1 MRTIVIIAVACLAG
15 VGWADVPSTR
25 PASRPATQP
34 ATRAA
39 MSRVHVYVSGDVQ
52 GVGFRAFTQ
61 ECADEL
67 GLVGWVRNLP
77 DGRVEAEIEGPADRV
92 ANLVEKM
99 RHGPSHA
106 RVTKMDVTQERPLE
120 SEHRFSVTY

>member
-1 MRTIVIIAVACLAG
+1 MRTIIIVVACLAG
-15 VGWADVPSTR
+15 VVWADGPSTR
-25 PASRPATQP
+25 PTSRPATQP

-52 GVGFRAFTQ
+52 GVGYRAFAQ

-77 DGRVEAEIEGPADRV
+77 DGRVEAEIEGPADHV
-92 ANLVEKM
+92 ADLLEKM
-99 RHGPSHA
+99 KHGPGLA
-106 RVTKMDVTQERPLE
+106 RVRKIEVSQERPLE
-120 SEHRFSVTY
+120 SEHRFGVRY